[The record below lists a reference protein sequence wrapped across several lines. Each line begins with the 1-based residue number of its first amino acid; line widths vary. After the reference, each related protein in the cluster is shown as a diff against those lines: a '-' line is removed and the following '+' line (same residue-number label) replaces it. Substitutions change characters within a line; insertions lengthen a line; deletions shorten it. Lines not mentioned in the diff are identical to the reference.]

1 MKNYFEAKNDNQEK
15 GNSGLKENDSSFV
28 ANDFFNQY
36 AEAISDYAEDNGLD
50 FKAGKGWSIEMKT
63 GRATYDPNFFIE
75 KGYSQ
80 AESMWAIC
88 HEIEHFR
95 DWRKNPEAYANLFSK
110 INSKKRLH
118 VLYNCIDDIMVNR
131 NVDNRFPAHKKTKE
145 YLYQQKLFPGDDYTS
160 SPKHLQFAY
169 ALLREKMLPSEILKI
184 EDDVRLEV
192 EKLKNIDGRGTD
204 LLNLVSDFNA
214 NPADRFEIIR
224 DYIEP
229 IYEKFFQEDLE
240 EKKNKEGDGGD
251 GSDGKKKAEDY
262 FSDEYNDF
270 DSKSPEA
277 ISFTDIKDAID
288 KEIKRQKEEKQKSP
302 EQIAKEQFEREHG
315 VSVRAV
321 ENYRR
326 NYDKIEKY
334 ISSLREVFERII
346 SRRKEIRRRLKE
358 RTDQGVILDPSLISQ
373 AYIDA
378 ESGVLDS
385 RTQLK
390 VRKQEFDE
398 NKPNNFEFTL
408 ICDIS
413 GSMDENSRGGKSY
426 EQKMS
431 SILIMEALNEFEEKL
446 KEARLD
452 RSLDLHV
459 FTEIRAF
466 GGEDEELKPLSDN
479 IDYQTRIKVASR
491 LSNCDGG
498 STSDFK
504 SLSAINSG
512 MDDDVKNK
520 ISKNELKKVVL
531 LITDGGSDNV
541 SSARREKELLEK
553 SGVIVKAI
561 QIGKPGAG
569 DVDKFRAVWQ
579 KGKKDGHPCKD
590 VSQLVPTIEKLLEE
604 FLNDL

>member
-1 MKNYFEAKNDNQEK
+1 MKNYFEAKNDNQKK
-15 GNSGLKENDSSFV
+15 GGGGLKEDDSSFV

-36 AEAISDYAEDNGLD
+36 EEAISDYAEDNGLN
-50 FKAGKGWSIEMKT
+50 FRVGKGWSIEMKT
-63 GRATYDPNFFIE
+63 GQATYDPNFFIE

-160 SPKHLQFAY
+160 RPKHLQFAY
-169 ALLREKMLPSEILKI
+169 SLLREKMLPNEILKL
-184 EDDVRLEV
+184 ENEVREEL
-192 EKLKNIDGRGTD
+192 EKLKNIDGQGTD
-204 LLNLVSDFNA
+204 LLNLVSDPNA

-240 EKKNKEGDGGD
+240 EKKNKEGKGGD
-251 GSDGKKKAEDY
+251 GANGEKKAEDY

-277 ISFTDIKDAID
+277 ISFEDIKDAID
-288 KEIKRQKEEKQKSP
+288 KEVKRQKEEKQKSP
-302 EQIAKEQFEREHG
+302 EQIAKEQFEKEHG

-413 GSMDENSRGGKSY
+413 GSMNENSLGGKSY

-446 KEARLD
+446 KEERLD

-459 FTEIRAF
+459 FTEVRAF
-466 GGEDEELKPLSDN
+466 GSEDEELKPLSDN
-479 IDYQTRIKVASR
+479 IDYQTRIKVANR

-504 SLSAINSG
+504 SLSAINLG
-512 MDDDVKNK
+512 IDDDIKNK

-541 SSARREKELLEK
+541 SSARREKESLEK
-553 SGVIVKAI
+553 AGVIIKAI
-561 QIGKPGAG
+561 QIGKPGSG
-569 DVDKFRAVWQ
+569 DVDKFRQVWQ
-579 KGKKDGHPCKD
+579 KGKKDGYPCKD